1 MEVTFTERITNINL
15 TFTERETGVQVVFT
29 EKIEPIQITFTERN
43 GRDGEKGEGL
53 DNFDTDLT
61 LLYNISKL

>member
-15 TFTERETGVQVVFT
+15 TFTERATGVQVV
-29 EKIEPIQITFTERN
+29 FTERN

>member
-15 TFTERETGVQVVFT
+15 TFTERETGVQVV
-29 EKIEPIQITFTERN
+29 FTERN

>member
-15 TFTERETGVQVVFT
+15 TFTDRETGVQVV
-29 EKIEPIQITFTERN
+29 FTERN